1 MRVSL
6 LLIAFAVSS
15 CTQFAEH
22 EPLRG
27 RNVPAVIYYDF
38 NRDGRVDYEHHTPR
52 GAGGSDLEW
61 ARNDVDYD
69 GYYDEHI
76 GYGGTIRI
84 VDRIHMR
91 VPKIDFA
98 EPKLEDSVELSNA

>member
-1 MRVSL
+1 MRASL
-6 LLIAFAVSS
+6 LLIAFALSA

-27 RNVPAVIYYDF
+27 RSVPAVTYYDF

-84 VDRIHMR
+84 IDRIHKP
-91 VPKIDFA
+91 VPKVDFA
-98 EPKLEDSVELSNA
+98 EPKLEDIGR